1 MIKMIINNFKNLDD
15 KVKNI
20 MIKGFKFSFAFCILS
35 TLVLG
40 IYNFYMLP
48 ILYTCGLI
56 LFKTSL
62 MFFVDFI
69 IIGFGFDK
77 IKKKWHKKSS
87 LISCLFMLRNIFLN
101 IG

>member
-1 MIKMIINNFKNLDD
+1 MIKMIIDNFTNLDC

-20 MIKGFKFSFAFCILS
+20 MINGFKFAFSFMIISALIL
-35 TLVLG
+35 L

-48 ILYTCGLI
+48 ILYYSGTI

-69 IIGFGFDK
+69 ILGIGFDK
-77 IKKKWHKKSS
+77 IKKQ
-87 LISCLFMLRNIFLN
+87 MA
-101 IG
+101 